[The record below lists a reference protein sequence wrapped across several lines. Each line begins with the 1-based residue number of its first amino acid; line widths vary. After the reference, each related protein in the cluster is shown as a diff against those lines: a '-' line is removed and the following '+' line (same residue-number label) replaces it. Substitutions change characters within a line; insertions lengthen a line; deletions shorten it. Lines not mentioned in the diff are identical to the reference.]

1 MKITVTFIIES
12 FLLQSIHCCKDVIYY
27 LTNIKH
33 IDNIIVKM
41 EEKMLYPNE
50 YFNSVK
56 EISIEL
62 LNKNNIKG
70 LILDVDNT
78 LINLERVMPAGVLEW
93 AQDLKRNGIKI
104 CILSNSN
111 NIKKVEEVAKIIDV
125 PYIFFGKKPFKAGFL
140 RAKGILKL
148 NSNNIAVVGDQIFTD
163 IIGANRCNMFSIL
176 VKPIEEKDYLITRI
190 KRPVEKIII
199 KRYEEIKRK
208 KNLK

>member
-1 MKITVTFIIES
+1 
-12 FLLQSIHCCKDVIYY
+12 
-27 LTNIKH
+27 
-33 IDNIIVKM
+33 
-41 EEKMLYPNE
+41 MLYPNE

>member
-1 MKITVTFIIES
+1 
-12 FLLQSIHCCKDVIYY
+12 
-27 LTNIKH
+27 
-33 IDNIIVKM
+33 
-41 EEKMLYPNE
+41 MLYPNE

-78 LINLERVMPAGVLEW
+78 LINLERVMPAGVSEW